1 MSKVCVVFNATP
13 GDRPDSV
20 VGVFSAL
27 SSAEE
32 FAANKSIG
40 KKYHAYL
47 LPQLEVDYFSL
58 CEKDLEGT
66 AYVQLCGISD
76 NRQSR
81 IDRLTLQYARQS
93 ILQS

>member
-13 GDRPDSV
+13 GERPDNV
-20 VGVFSAL
+20 VGVFGCI

-40 KKYHAYL
+40 KKYRAYL
-47 LPQLEVDYFSL
+47 LPRLDVDYFSL

-66 AYVQLCGISD
+66 AYVQFCGISD

-81 IDRLTLQYARQS
+81 IDRLTLQYARQN
-93 ILQS
+93 LPQN

>member
-1 MSKVCVVFNATP
+1 MGKVCVLFNATP
-13 GDRPDSV
+13 GERPDCV
-20 VGVFSAL
+20 IGVFRGMDSTD
-27 SSAEE
+27 E
-32 FAANKSIG
+32 FVANKNIG

-47 LPQLEVDYFSL
+47 LPRLDVDYFSL

-81 IDRLTLQYARQS
+81 MDRLTLQYARQNPP
-93 ILQS
+93 QN

>member
-13 GDRPDSV
+13 GDRPDNV

-47 LPQLEVDYFSL
+47 LPQLDVDYFSL
-58 CEKDLEGT
+58 CEKDLENI
-66 AYVQLCGISD
+66 ACVPLCGIRC
-76 NRQSR
+76 NK
-81 IDRLTLQYARQS
+81 LPHTAR
-93 ILQS
+93 